1 MKWNKKHVVL
11 SVFLPIQVLFTQLS
25 ASNPEWIEQYYSRGI
40 YIYISS
46 FLRTIFGWIPYSVGD
61 VLILFLL
68 LYLLNFVYRLLRS
81 KFKKTVSLTLELT
94 AILSVVYFCFYF
106 FWGLNYYRVPLENNL
121 RFQQKKYSSE
131 QLIKTTRFVANEL
144 NKIHFSIT
152 NNDTLVVK
160 SPYTRKE
167 IYKLS
172 VHGFKEVEKLFPLLK
187 YRFPSVK
194 SSSMSLLQSYN
205 GTSGYLNPLTG
216 EAHVNSRIPK
226 TGYPTTTC
234 HEIAHQIGFAAENEA
249 NFIGFLAANYNDNPY
264 FKYASYRMAF
274 SYCIAEVRK
283 RNPKISKEI
292 WSTLHKGIL
301 EDYSNSYTFWN
312 SYKNPIEPLVKKG
325 YNSYLKANNQKAGI
339 ASYNYVVDLL
349 ISFLSKEI
357 NSSHS

>member
-11 SVFLPIQVLFTQLS
+11 SAFLPIQVLFVQLS

-46 FLRTIFGWIPYSVGD
+46 FLRIVFGWIPYSVGD

-68 LYLLNFVYRLLRS
+68 LYLLHFVYSLLRY
-81 KFKKTVSLTLELT
+81 KFKKTVSLTLEFT
-94 AILSVVYFCFYF
+94 AVLSVIYFCFYF
-106 FWGLNYYRVPLENNL
+106 FWGLNYYRVPLEKNL

-131 QLIKTTRFVANEL
+131 QLIKTTKFVANEL

-152 NNDTLVVK
+152 NNDTLIVK

-172 VHGFKEVEKLFPLLK
+172 VHGFKEVEKLFPILK

-194 SSSMSLLQSYN
+194 SSSMSLLQTYN

-249 NFIGFLAANYNDNPY
+249 NFIGFLAANYSENPY

-292 WSTLHKGIL
+292 WSTLHKGIVK
-301 EDYSNSYTFWN
+301 DYNNSYIFWN

-349 ISFLSKEI
+349 ISFLNKEI